1 MSPRTIT
8 RVGSAALAAL
18 GVAALP
24 APARASFPGR
34 NGAIAFASARHGSY
48 DLYAVSPGHP
58 ARRLTRT
65 RAVNETSPAW
75 SADGRR
81 LSFARRDFRDPLHP
95 GPFEVWVMGA
105 DGSHPRRL
113 GPGTEPAWS
122 PDGRRI
128 VFTGPRQ
135 VRVSRPDLWVMRSD
149 GSHRRRLTTNRA
161 SDRSADWS
169 PDGRWI
175 AFASDRGRSHDVW
188 RIRSDGSGAVR
199 VTAVGPYDDQP
210 SWAPDGRRIAFARR
224 AAASG
229 FRLWTVHADGSGGA
243 PVGDTPAFG
252 TAWSPDGRRIAF
264 DRASVPGAPTDLF
277 TLALPAGPPRLLTRD
292 PAPDLDPAWQPR

>member
-1 MSPRTIT
+1 MT
-8 RVGSAALAAL
+8 RLSTLQVASGALAAL
-18 GVAALP
+18 CVAALP
-24 APARASFPGR
+24 APAQASFPGR
-34 NGAIAFASARHGSY
+34 NGVIAFASPRHGSY
-48 DLYAVSPGHP
+48 DLYVVSPGHP

-81 LSFARRDFRDPLHP
+81 LAFARRDFRDPLHP
-95 GPFEVWVMGA
+95 GPFEVWVMRA

-113 GPGTEPAWS
+113 ARGTEPAWS

-149 GSHRRRLTTNRA
+149 GGHRRRLTTDRL
-161 SDRSADWS
+161 SDRSPDWS

-175 AFASDRGRSHDVW
+175 AFASDRGHSHDVW
-188 RIRSDGSGAVR
+188 KMHPDGSGAVR
-199 VTAVGPYDDQP
+199 VTAVGPYDDRP
-210 SWAPDGRRIAFARR
+210 SWAPDGRRIAFVRR
-224 AAASG
+224 AAGQG
-229 FRLWTVHADGSGGA
+229 FRLWTVGADGSGSA

-264 DRASVPGAPTDLF
+264 DRSSAPGAPTDLF
-277 TLALPAGPPRLLTRD
+277 TLPLPAGPPRILTRD
-292 PAPDLDPAWQPR
+292 PAPDVDPAWQPR